1 MGMFDWIRCEYP
13 LPDEPNGASLRFQTK
28 DTPNQMLDEYRIDA
42 NGELWVK
49 TYDIEDRSDPNAEG
63 LQRLYGVMTRV
74 NEREE
79 RVTDFT
85 GTIEFYT
92 SNLSGGTPSPDGY
105 VWVTEDGNGD
115 PAISW
120 DYTAHL
126 VRGQVVYLTGSKTI
140 ETERKTVTRE
150 QFHQLV
156 KDNYNG

>member
-28 DTPNQMLDEYRIDA
+28 DTPNQMLDDYRIDV
-42 NGELWVK
+42 NGELWVT
-49 TYDIEDRSDPNAEG
+49 TYDIEDRGDPNAEG
-63 LQRLYGVMTRV
+63 VRRIFGMMTRV

-85 GTIEFYT
+85 GTINFYI

-105 VWVTEDGNGD
+105 VWVTEDGAGG

-126 VRGQVVYLTGSKTI
+126 VKGQVVDLTGSKTI
-140 ETERKTVTRE
+140 ETDRKTVTRE
-150 QFHQLV
+150 RFYTLI
-156 KDNYNG
+156 KES